1 MKHLFTI
8 AAVCAASLALAT
20 PASHAEPADSSEST
34 SAAKVPVARR
44 LYDEGLEAA
53 GKKQYAVA
61 YERFKASYELVPR
74 PLTLYNLA
82 GAQAQTGRP
91 VEASESYRKFLRDT
105 ADGRFPE
112 LRANAQ
118 TQLEVVTKQVAQITL
133 DITGLEA
140 SDTVTI
146 DDIEFPQSI
155 LREAIPLDPGAHT
168 AVVRRGGA
176 ALATQS
182 ISLTS
187 GANEPVKIEV
197 PAQAGD
203 KPVDLSVHPGQP
215 AGSPAATASV
225 LDTHPAPPPEHHS
238 VWRSPW
244 LWTTVAVVVAGGVT
258 AGILLTRPDND
269 VLVVR

>member
-8 AAVCAASLALAT
+8 AAACAATLALAA
-20 PASHAEPADSSEST
+20 PVSHAEPADSSEST

-44 LYDEGLEAA
+44 LYDEGVEAA
-53 GKKQYAVA
+53 GRKQFALA
-61 YERFKASYELVPR
+61 YDRFKASYDLLPR

-112 LRANAQ
+112 LRNNAQ
-118 TQLEVVTKQVAQITL
+118 SQLEAVVKQVAQVSL
-133 DITGLEA
+133 DISGLQP

-155 LREAIPLDPGAHT
+155 LREPIPLDPGAHV
-168 AVVRRGGA
+168 AVVHRGGA
-176 ALATQS
+176 TLATQS

-187 GANEPVKIEV
+187 GASEPVKIEL
-197 PAQAGD
+197 PAQTAD
-203 KPVDLSVHPGQP
+203 SKSVDLNVRAGQGGLAP
-215 AGSPAATASV
+215 TSSV
-225 LDTHPAPPPEHHS
+225 LETHPAPPPEHHS
-238 VWRSPW
+238 AWRSPW
-244 LWTTVAVVVAGGVT
+244 LWSAVAVVVAGGVT
-258 AGILLTRPDND
+258 AGILLTRPNND